1 MALVKQIADKHSDQT
16 FDKDDP
22 MVCPDLPRDI
32 IFSIIRDAEISYGGS
47 WHQLHKKK
55 FQGVMNHFNKPVFD
69 GMGNLV
75 GHGVWMASGH
85 WGSHPEEAGDFDDE
99 MNSWVF
105 NLVEKGW
112 EFHEPCVNKLFGYGY
127 PRQQH
132 ESSLLMPL
140 MGFVFRDDEWE
151 PPDEHLSHEWG
162 YRNDSEILLPGIGTG
177 AYCVHDIFFS
187 VASIYT
193 SPRIS
198 NDTPTILQ

>member
-55 FQGVMNHFNKPVFD
+55 FQGVMNHFNKPIFT
-69 GMGNLV
+69 GNGTLV

-85 WGSHPEEAGDFDDE
+85 WGSHPEEAGDFDDDVS
-99 MNSWVF
+99 SWVF
-105 NLVEKGW
+105 NLVKYGMEFW
-112 EFHEPCVNKLFGYGY
+112 EQPTVNRLYEYGS
-127 PRQQH
+127 PGRRSDK
-132 ESSLLMPL
+132 SSLLMPL
-140 MGFVFRDDEWE
+140 MGFVFRENQWE

-162 YRNDSEILLPGIGTG
+162 YRNDREILLPGIGTG
-177 AYCVHDIFFS
+177 ARCVHDIFFS
-187 VASIYT
+187 VKSIYT
-193 SPRIS
+193 V
-198 NDTPTILQ
+198 

>member
-1 MALVKQIADKHSDQT
+1 MALVKQIADKHIDQT

-55 FQGVMNHFNKPVFD
+55 FQGVMNHFNKPCAC
-69 GMGNLV
+69 

-85 WGSHPEEAGDFDDE
+85 WGYHPEEAGDFDDE

-112 EFHEPCVNKLFGYGY
+112 EFWGPTVNRL
-127 PRQQH
+127 
-132 ESSLLMPL
+132 
-140 MGFVFRDDEWE
+140 
-151 PPDEHLSHEWG
+151 
-162 YRNDSEILLPGIGTG
+162 
-177 AYCVHDIFFS
+177 
-187 VASIYT
+187 
-193 SPRIS
+193 
-198 NDTPTILQ
+198 

>member
-1 MALVKQIADKHSDQT
+1 MKLLVFFSVKSLRSFAIMLNDDK
-16 FDKDDP
+16 
-22 MVCPDLPRDI
+22 PDLPRDI

-55 FQGVMNHFNKPVFD
+55 FQGVMNHFNTPIFRGKT
-69 GMGNLV
+69 LV
-75 GHGVWMASGH
+75 GHGVWMASTH

-112 EFHEPCVNKLFGYGY
+112 EFWGPTVNRLYGYGS
-127 PRQQH
+127 PGRRSD

-140 MGFVFRDDEWE
+140 MGFVFREEEWE

-162 YRNDSEILLPGIGTG
+162 YRNDREILLPGIGTG

>member
-1 MALVKQIADKHSDQT
+1 MALVKQIADKHIDQT

-69 GMGNLV
+69 GMGNPV

-105 NLVEKGW
+105 NLVEKGY

-162 YRNDSEILLPGIGTG
+162 YRNDREILLPGIGTG
-177 AYCVHDIFFS
+177 AYCVSDRFFS

-193 SPRIS
+193 S
-198 NDTPTILQ
+198 

>member
-55 FQGVMNHFNKPVFD
+55 FQGVMNHFNTPIFRGKT
-69 GMGNLV
+69 LV
-75 GHGVWMASGH
+75 GHGVWMASTH

-112 EFHEPCVNKLFGYGY
+112 EYWGPTVNRLYEYGS
-127 PRQQH
+127 PGRRSD

-140 MGFVFRDDEWE
+140 MGFVSREDEWE

-162 YRNDSEILLPGIGTG
+162 YRNDREILLPGIGTG

-187 VASIYT
+187 VKSIYT
-193 SPRIS
+193 V
-198 NDTPTILQ
+198 